1 MLFASG
7 TVLAYILSASI
18 PIAAFPASEA
28 PNWRIGS
35 KLYLGFA
42 VVATVVFVGI
52 HFAFKW
58 DDKKK
63 AKAAVKEGVVG
74 EPDNANV
81 GVRGT
86 VAREGK
92 L

>member
-1 MLFASG
+1 MFASG
-7 TVLAYILSASI
+7 TVIAYILSASL

-42 VVATVVFVGI
+42 LVATVVFVGI

-58 DDKKK
+58 DEKKK

-74 EPDNANV
+74 EPDNADA
-81 GVRGT
+81 GVRGPAT
-86 VAREGK
+86 HEGK